1 MILLKIISKNKKAYF
16 NYELLEKI
24 EAGMVLTGAEIKSI
38 RLGEVSLQ
46 DSYVTFSNNEAYI
59 VNMNIST
66 YKFSSIFVV
75 EPLRERKLLLNAREI
90 KKLQQEQKLK
100 NLTVIPI
107 MVYLNSAGR
116 AKLEVALARGKKLHD
131 KRDTIKNREAQRE
144 TKYKKIL

>member
-46 DSYVTFSNNEAYI
+46 DSYVTFSNDEAYI
-59 VNMNIST
+59 INMNIST
-66 YKFSSIFVV
+66 YKFSKIFVV
-75 EPLRERKLLLNAREI
+75 EPLRKRKLLLNAREI
-90 KKLQQEQKLK
+90 KKLQQEKKLK

-116 AKLEVALARGKKLHD
+116 AKLEVALVRGKKLHD
-131 KRDTIKNREAQRE
+131 KRDTVKNREAQKE
-144 TKYKKIL
+144 TKYKKFS

>member
-1 MILLKIISKNKKAYF
+1 MKIISKNKKAYF

-59 VNMNIST
+59 VNMNVAT

-75 EPLRERKLLLNAREI
+75 EPLRKRKLLLNAREI
-90 KKLQQEQKLK
+90 KRLQQEQKLK

-116 AKLEVALARGKKLHD
+116 AKLEIALGRGKKFHD
-131 KRDTIKNREAQRE
+131 KRDVIKNREAQRE
-144 TKYKKIL
+144 TKYKKM

>member
-46 DSYVTFSNNEAYI
+46 DSYVTFSDNEAYI

-75 EPLRERKLLLNAREI
+75 EPLRKRKLLFNAREI

-144 TKYKKIL
+144 TKYKKIS

>member
-1 MILLKIISKNKKAYF
+1 MMKIISKNKKAYF

-24 EAGMVLTGAEIKSI
+24 EAGMILTGAEIKSI

-75 EPLRERKLLLNAREI
+75 EPLRKRKLLLNDYEI
-90 KKLQQEQKLK
+90 KRLQQEQKLK

-116 AKLEVALARGKKLHD
+116 AKLEIALGRGKKLHD
-131 KRDTIKNREAQRE
+131 KRNTIKNREAQRE
-144 TKYKKIL
+144 TKYKKI

>member
-59 VNMNIST
+59 VNMNVAT

-75 EPLRERKLLLNAREI
+75 EPLRKRKLLLNAREI
-90 KKLQQEQKLK
+90 KRLQQEQKLK

-116 AKLEVALARGKKLHD
+116 AKLEIALGRGKKLHD
-131 KRDTIKNREAQRE
+131 KRDVIKNREAQRE
-144 TKYKKIL
+144 TKYKKM

>member
-59 VNMNIST
+59 VNMNVST
-66 YKFSSIFVV
+66 YKFSRIFVV
-75 EPLRERKLLLNAREI
+75 EPLRKRKLLLNAREI
-90 KKLQQEQKLK
+90 KRLQQEQKLK
-100 NLTVIPI
+100 NLTIIPI

-116 AKLEVALARGKKLHD
+116 AKLEIALGRGKKLHD
-131 KRDTIKNREAQRE
+131 KRDVIKNREAQRE
-144 TKYKKIL
+144 TKYKKI

>member
-1 MILLKIISKNKKAYF
+1 MKIISKNKKAYF

-59 VNMNIST
+59 VNMNVST
-66 YKFSSIFVV
+66 YKFSRIFVV
-75 EPLRERKLLLNAREI
+75 EPLRKRKLLLNAREI
-90 KKLQQEQKLK
+90 KRLQQEQKLK
-100 NLTVIPI
+100 NLTIIPI

-116 AKLEVALARGKKLHD
+116 AKLEIALGRGKKLHD
-131 KRDTIKNREAQRE
+131 KRDVIKNREAQRE
-144 TKYKKIL
+144 TKYKKI

>member
-46 DSYVTFSNNEAYI
+46 DSYVAFSDNEAYI

-75 EPLRERKLLLNAREI
+75 EPLRKRKLLFNAREI

-144 TKYKKIL
+144 TKYKKIS

>member
-46 DSYVTFSNNEAYI
+46 DSYVTFSDNEAYI

-131 KRDTIKNREAQRE
+131 KRDTIKNREVQRE
-144 TKYKKIL
+144 TKYKKIS

>member
-38 RLGEVSLQ
+38 RLGKVSLQ
-46 DSYVTFSNNEAYI
+46 DSYVTFSDNEAYI

-75 EPLRERKLLLNAREI
+75 EPLRKRKLLFNAREI

-144 TKYKKIL
+144 TKYKKIS

>member
-59 VNMNIST
+59 VNMNVAT

-75 EPLRERKLLLNAREI
+75 EPLRKRKLLLNAREI
-90 KKLQQEQKLK
+90 KRLQQEQKLK

-116 AKLEVALARGKKLHD
+116 AKLEIALGRGKKFHD
-131 KRDTIKNREAQRE
+131 KRDVIKNREAQRE
-144 TKYKKIL
+144 TKYKKM